1 MVTERLHIFRRFLF
15 MAHQLPALP
24 YPNNALEPHIDE
36 QTMMIHHDRHHN
48 AYVTNLNAALEGHA
62 ELQAK
67 SIEALLTDLNSVPEN
82 IRPAVRNNGGGH
94 ANHSL
99 FWEVIGPNG
108 GGQPTGALA
117 DAITAELGG
126 FDKFKE
132 DFAKAGITRF
142 GSGWAWLSVT
152 PAGKLVVSSTPNQ
165 DSPISEGNTPILG
178 MDVWE
183 HAYYLKYQN
192 KRPDYIAAFWN
203 VVKWDKV
210 AARYTAAK

>member
-1 MVTERLHIFRRFLF
+1 MISKDYINLGGILF

-48 AYVTNLNAALEGHA
+48 AYVTNLNAALEGHT

-67 SIEALLTDLNSVPEN
+67 SIEQLLTDLNSIPES

-132 DFAKAGITRF
+132 DFAKAGATRF

-203 VVKWDKV
+203 VVNWDAV
-210 AARYTAAK
+210 AARYKAAK

>member
-1 MVTERLHIFRRFLF
+1 

-36 QTMMIHHDRHHN
+36 TTMMIHHDRHHN
-48 AYVTNLNAALEGHA
+48 AYVTNLNAALESHPD
-62 ELQAK
+62 LQSK
-67 SIEALLTDLNSVPEN
+67 SIENLIADLNSVPEG
-82 IRPAVRNNGGGH
+82 IRAAVRNNGGGH

-108 GGQPTGALA
+108 GGAPSGALA
-117 DAITAELGG
+117 DAINNELGG

-132 DFAKAGITRF
+132 DFAKAGVTRF

-152 PAGKLVVSSTPNQ
+152 PQGKLVVSSAPNQ
-165 DSPISEGNTPILG
+165 DSPIMEGNTPILG

-203 VVKWDKV
+203 VVNWDAVSKRY
-210 AARYTAAK
+210 AAAAGK